1 MRKLWIVP
9 LLLFLTGCGASAAM
23 TVASLALDGVSLM
36 ASGKTVADHALS
48 FVTQQDCAIWR
59 AVTQGD
65 IGAICR
71 LPVEDEDAIV
81 TAAADE
87 PAEAIIDEPAAA
99 ARPVESAEI
108 ERVAAMG
115 ARSLKSRGELAFADG
130 IGGAPLFSFG
140 LMATPPAAPLAASL
154 ALLPVGYQVPTS
166 SVPPALINNR
176 KATYLVAGSFRNSAY
191 ARDLANRLIMRQ
203 GGNAVMI
210 APAMVAEVRFHR
222 VVTGPLGAGEMHA
235 ARDRLASTGHTDAW
249 AISLCTADLSA
260 PPCAAPRM
268 QVTLDAPARLA
279 LGLPRHTAQ

>member
-59 AVTQGD
+59 AVTEGD

-87 PAEAIIDEPAAA
+87 PAEAIADEPAVA

-115 ARSLKSRGELAFADG
+115 ARSLKSRSELAFADG

-140 LMATPPAAPLAASL
+140 LMAAPPAASL
-154 ALLPVGYQVPTS
+154 ALVPVGYQVPTS
-166 SVPPALINNR
+166 SVPPALMNNR

-203 GGNAVMI
+203 DGNAVMI

-260 PPCAAPRM
+260 PPCAAPRL
-268 QVTLDAPARLA
+268 QVTLEAPARLA
-279 LGLPRHTAQ
+279 LGLPRYAGQ